1 MMTAAI
7 PHVSDDLAGIIAL
20 RLRRHAVERS
30 R

>member
-7 PHVSDDLAGIIAL
+7 SHVGDDLAGMVAL
-20 RLRRHAVERS
+20 KLRRHAVERS